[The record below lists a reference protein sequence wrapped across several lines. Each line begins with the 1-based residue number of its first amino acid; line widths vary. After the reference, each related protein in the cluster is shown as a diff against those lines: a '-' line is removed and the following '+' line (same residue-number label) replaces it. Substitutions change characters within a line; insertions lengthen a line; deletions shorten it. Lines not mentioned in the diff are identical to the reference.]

1 MRYLEFIKTGIQT
14 LNRNYQLLVIQMGA
28 LVLAFILFI
37 IIVGIPLIIAFSK
50 IGLEL
55 PEKGLT
61 ELFEIL
67 INNFSLYKTFALS
80 IAISLFSYLLI
91 SLFLFVY
98 IIAGTCGVLM
108 DSLKGGETFS
118 WRHFTHQ
125 GKELFGSFL
134 SLSIVG
140 ILLFLLISFFAGLIG
155 GITKVLSPGQ
165 GDFLENFYTNL
176 LNLIS
181 ILFTLSIIIL
191 FMATLTYGAGIMSI
205 ERQGALKSL
214 KSSVIFIF
222 KNPDAL
228 LFFVILSLTAIIL
241 TITTGLVSLLFKGF
255 SFVVY
260 QLILSLVQIYVNL
273 AIISSSFAYLTKEQK
288 LMSEI
293 RGQSSEVRV

>member
-1 MRYLEFIKTGIQT
+1 MGYINIIKTGIQT

-28 LVLAFILFI
+28 FILAFILFLL
-37 IIVGIPLIIAFSK
+37 IVGIPLVIAFTK

-55 PEKGLT
+55 PDNGLAG
-61 ELFEIL
+61 LLEIIL
-67 INNFSLYKTFALS
+67 NNLSVYKTFVLT
-80 IAISLFSYLLI
+80 IMTSLLTYLLI
-91 SLFLFVY
+91 SSLLFVY

-108 DSLKGGETFS
+108 NSLKGGETFS
-118 WRHFTHQ
+118 WGHFTHQ

-134 SLSIVG
+134 RLSIVG

-176 LNLIS
+176 LNLIP
-181 ILFTLSIIIL
+181 IVFTLLAIIL

-228 LFFVILSLTAIIL
+228 LFFVILSLTAIVL
-241 TITTGLVSLLFKGF
+241 TITTGLVSLLLKGF
-255 SFVVY
+255 SFVLY
-260 QLILSLVQIYVNL
+260 QLILSFVQIYVNL

-288 LMSEI
+288 LISEI
-293 RGQSSEVRV
+293 GGQSE

>member
-14 LNRNYQLLVIQMGA
+14 LNRNYQLLIIQMGA

-67 INNFSLYKTFALS
+67 INNFSLYKTFALT

-108 DSLKGGETFS
+108 NSLKVGETFS
-118 WRHFTHQ
+118 WRHFTHR

-134 SLSIVG
+134 RLSIFG
-140 ILLFLLISFFAGLIG
+140 ILLFLIISFFAGLIG

-181 ILFTLSIIIL
+181 IIFTLSIIVL

-214 KSSVIFIF
+214 KGSLIFIF

-228 LFFVILSLTAIIL
+228 LFFVILSLTAIAL
-241 TITTGLVSLLFKGF
+241 TITTGLASLLFKGF

-260 QLILSLVQIYVNL
+260 QLILSFVQIYVNL

-288 LMSEI
+288 LISEI
-293 RGQSSEVRV
+293 GGQSE